1 MFRSRIE
8 ALTSP
13 IVPGATALTLRRGRR
28 WPASGVRLP
37 YWARRLLQ
45 IIPVVFLVI
54 TINFFL
60 LRLAPG
66 DLADVMAGES
76 GTYTVEFADQLREK
90 FGLAQPVAKQYVA
103 YLGKVLQLDLGWSH
117 RNGQSVLTLVLGRLA
132 ATAELVVTAL
142 IMAGALGCVLGTA
155 AALTRSKVADALIS
169 ALSTAGFATPLFWLG
184 LLLVVLFSVRL
195 GWLPSSGRYSLGV
208 ELTGWAAFTDRLAH
222 LVLPVTCLAAYYLA
236 IYTRLMR
243 AAVSEIRHHDY
254 VRTARAKGASAGRT
268 MLRHILPNAMLG
280 MITLTGL
287 QFGTLFSGSITI
299 EAVFGWPGLGQL
311 ALSAVAAR
319 DYNLLLGILLVSS
332 LFVLLVNIV
341 TDLSYA
347 LLDPRVEL
355 KA

>member
-1 MFRSRIE
+1 MTSVAAGEAADHTLERRRRRPRSGI
-8 ALTSP
+8 SP
-13 IVPGATALTLRRGRR
+13 
-28 WPASGVRLP
+28 P
-37 YWARRLLQ
+37 YWVQRLLQ

-54 TINFFL
+54 TVNFFL

-66 DLADVMAGES
+66 DLADLMAGET

-90 FGLAQPVAKQYVA
+90 FGLAEPVAKQYVA
-103 YLGKVLQLDLGWSH
+103 YLEKVLQLDLGWSH
-117 RNGQSVLTLVLGRLA
+117 RNGQSVLSLVLGRLA

-142 IMAGALGCVLGTA
+142 IIAGALGCALGTA
-155 AALTRSKVADALIS
+155 AALTRSKTVDALIS

-208 ELTGWAAFTDRLAH
+208 ELTGWAAFKDRLAH
-222 LVLPVTCLAAYYLA
+222 LVLPVACLAAYYLA

-243 AAVSEIRHHDY
+243 AAVSEIRHQDY

-268 MLRHILPNAMLG
+268 VLRHILPNAMLG
-280 MITLTGL
+280 MVTLTGL

-319 DYNLLLGILLVSS
+319 DYNLLLGILFVSS
-332 LFVLLVNIV
+332 LFVLLVNVV

-355 KA
+355 QG